1 MKKIS
6 NARFELLFSM
16 YGTDGLIQEE
26 NVYSISEAIKIIKH
40 LIKNKKNKQHE
51 NPKVSNRSSCFGN

>member
-26 NVYSISEAIKIIKH
+26 NVYSINEAIKIIKY
-40 LIKNKKNKQHE
+40 LIKNKKHE
-51 NPKVSNRSSCFGN
+51 NKL